1 MAPVAASAANVAG
14 AEPSVGLPSP
24 AGLESSPTLVC
35 SQILASAFTLPSLRG
50 LQSMPVVTVPAA
62 LPALAASVALAAL
75 ALPLGCAAFA
85 SSALAGGGAE
95 SGCAAGAV
103 LSAGAG
109 GDCGGCAAGACVPSS
124 SRLSNCEPFAWSEL
138 GAARA
143 GFGSVGLNEYVVT
156 SDATCGTADLRI
168 SAV

>member
-1 MAPVAASAANVAG
+1 MF
-14 AEPSVGLPSP
+14 
-24 AGLESSPTLVC
+24 C
-35 SQILASAFTLPSLRG
+35 SQVLASAFTLPS
-50 LQSMPVVTVPAA
+50 PAA
-62 LPALAASVALAAL
+62 LQSVAVASGDAEFPASAVLTVVSVLAVFAASPSL
-75 ALPLGCAAFA
+75 
-85 SSALAGGGAE
+85 ALAGGGAE

-109 GDCGGCAAGACVPSS
+109 GDCGGCAAGPCVPSS

-143 GFGSVGLNEYVVT
+143 GFGSVGLNEYVVA